1 MKISLLSQK
10 GGVGKT
16 TLSIHLCHALSLKG
30 FNPILI
36 DSDPQ
41 GSSLDWSLRRQGER
55 LFPVVALDRP
65 IIHKELPSLMK
76 SYDFAVI
83 DGAPRLS
90 SLTRS
95 AIMVSDLIVIPVQPS
110 PLDVW
115 AIHEVTE
122 LIKEIPEDILN
133 KNLKTVFLVSRKIV
147 NTAIAR
153 DFLEVLAAYD
163 IPILNSQIAQRV
175 VFTESLASGSTVL
188 EVAPFTQAANE
199 IRQLCKEILTYGDK
213 ESTNHDQSIGGDEKS
228 T

>member
-1 MKISLLSQK
+1 MKISILSQK

-41 GSSLDWSLRRQGER
+41 GSSLDWSLARQGER

-65 IIHKELPSLMK
+65 IIHKELPRLMRG
-76 SYDFAVI
+76 YEFAVV

-90 SLTRS
+90 DLTRS
-95 AIMVSDLIVIPVQPS
+95 AIMASDLIVIPVQPS

-115 AIHEVTE
+115 AIHEVVT
-122 LIKEIPEDILN
+122 LIEEARVYNDS
-133 KNLKTVFLVSRKIV
+133 LKAVFLVSRKIV

-153 DFLEVLAAYD
+153 DFLEVLDTYN
-163 IPILNSQIAQRV
+163 IPILESQIAQRV
-175 VFTESLASGSTVL
+175 VFAESLASGSTVL
-188 EVAPFTQAANE
+188 EIAPFSQAAKE
-199 IRQLCKEILTYGDK
+199 IRQLCKEILIYAK
-213 ESTNHDQSIGGDEKS
+213 ENINHDQSISNKEQTG
-228 T
+228 

>member
-1 MKISLLSQK
+1 MLSQK

-30 FNPILI
+30 FNPMLI

-41 GSSLDWSLRRQGER
+41 GSSLDWSLARQGER
-55 LFPVVALDRP
+55 LFPVVGIDRP
-65 IIHKELPSLMK
+65 VIHKELPGLMRG
-76 SYDFAVI
+76 YDFAVI

-90 SLTRS
+90 ALTRS
-95 AIMVSDLIVIPVQPS
+95 AIMASDLIIIPVQPS

-115 AIHEVTE
+115 AIHEVVE

-153 DFLEVLAAYD
+153 DFLEVLATYD
-163 IPILNSQIAQRV
+163 IPILKSQIAQRI
-175 VFTESLASGSTVL
+175 VFAESLASGSTVL
-188 EVAPFTQAANE
+188 EIAPFSQAAKE
-199 IRQLCKEILTYGDK
+199 IRQLCKEILTYAQKD
-213 ESTNHDQSIGGDEKS
+213 TNHNQSISSKTRTS
-228 T
+228 

>member
-1 MKISLLSQK
+1 MKISILSQK

-41 GSSLDWSLRRQGER
+41 GSSLDWSLAREGER

-65 IIHKELPSLMK
+65 IIHKELPHLMRG
-76 SYDFAVI
+76 YDFAVI

-95 AIMVSDLIVIPVQPS
+95 AIMASDLIVVPVQPS

-153 DFLEVLAAYD
+153 DFLEVLATYN
-163 IPILNSQIAQRV
+163 IPILNSQIAQRI
-175 VFTESLASGSTVL
+175 VFAESLASGSTVL
-188 EVAPFTQAANE
+188 EAAPFSQASKE
-199 IRQLCKEILTYGDK
+199 IRQLCKEILTYA
-213 ESTNHDQSIGGDEKS
+213 EENTNHNQPISDEAK
-228 T
+228 TG

>member
-1 MKISLLSQK
+1 MKISMLSQK

-41 GSSLDWSLRRQGER
+41 GSSLDWSLARQGER

-65 IIHKELPSLMK
+65 IIHKELPHLMRG
-76 SYDFAVI
+76 YDFAVI

-90 SLTRS
+90 DLTRS
-95 AIMVSDLIVIPVQPS
+95 AIMASDLIVIPVQPS

-115 AIHEVTE
+115 AIHEVIT
-122 LIKEIPEDILN
+122 LISEAQVYNDK
-133 KNLKTVFLVSRKIV
+133 LKAVFLVSRKIV

-153 DFLEVLAAYD
+153 DFLEVLVTYN
-163 IPILNSQIAQRV
+163 IPILNSQIAQRI
-175 VFTESLASGSTVL
+175 VFAESLASGSTVL
-188 EVAPFTQAANE
+188 EAAPFSQASKE
-199 IRQLCKEILTYGDK
+199 IRQLCKEILTYA
-213 ESTNHDQSIGGDEKS
+213 EENTNHNQSVSDKAKAG
-228 T
+228 

>member
-1 MKISLLSQK
+1 MKISILSQK

-16 TLSIHLCHALSLKG
+16 TLSINLCHALSVKG

-41 GSSLDWSLRRQGER
+41 GSSLDWSLARQGER
-55 LFPVVALDRP
+55 LFPVVAIDRP
-65 IIHKELPSLMK
+65 IIHKELPNLMK
-76 SYDFAVI
+76 GYDFAVI

-95 AIMVSDLIVIPVQPS
+95 AIMASDMIIIPVQPS

-153 DFLEVLAAYD
+153 DFLEVLATYD
-163 IPILNSQIAQRV
+163 IPILKSQVAQRI
-175 VFTESLASGSTVL
+175 VFAESLASGSTVL
-188 EVAPFTQAANE
+188 ETAPFSQAAKE
-199 IRQLCKEILTYGDK
+199 IRQLCKEILTYGEKDTNNNQPISDK
-213 ESTNHDQSIGGDEKS
+213 TKAG
-228 T
+228 